1 MEATVPEQA
10 EHVILVE
17 RDAPIAVVTINRP
30 DKLNALNWA
39 IVGELADQLEAL
51 DRDDAIRCIVL
62 TGAGNKAF
70 VAGADIGEMSDKSA
84 IQMASGGFDAWDRI
98 RRLKTPLVAAVGGYA
113 FGGGDELALHCD
125 LIVASENAQF
135 GQPEILIGVM
145 PGAGG
150 TQRLARTIGKYR
162 AMELCL
168 TGRRVN
174 AQEAFAWGLV
184 NKVVPEGQ
192 HVDAAKQLAR
202 EVAKQPP
209 IAARF
214 VKEAVLKAFETP
226 LEEGLLYEKRL
237 FALLF
242 STEDQK
248 EGMRAFLA
256 KESPK
261 FTGR

>member
-1 MEATVPEQA
+1 MPEQA
-10 EHVILVE
+10 DHVILVE

-168 TGRRVN
+168 TGRRVT
-174 AQEAFAWGLV
+174 AQEALAWGLV

>member
-1 MEATVPEQA
+1 MPEQA
-10 EHVILVE
+10 DHVILVE

-39 IVGELADQLEAL
+39 SVGELADQLEAL

-168 TGRRVN
+168 TGRRVT
-174 AQEAFAWGLV
+174 AQEALAWGLV

-256 KESPK
+256 KEPPK